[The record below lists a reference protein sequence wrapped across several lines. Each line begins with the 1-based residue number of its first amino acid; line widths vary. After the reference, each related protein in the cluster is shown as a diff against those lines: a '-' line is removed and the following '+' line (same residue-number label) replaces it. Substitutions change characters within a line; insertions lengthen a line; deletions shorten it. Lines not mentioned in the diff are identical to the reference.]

1 MVNIKDIKK
10 VMPLVDEL
18 ETIESILKNYH
29 KMVENLLNTNNVLKL
44 TLDISSTVVEED
56 EKLSKEAS
64 TLKKLRAKL
73 EDLGVGTT
81 SSFSKKE
88 TLKKMSVDLEEVT
101 SIKIIMILIEDL
113 TKRKV
118 EVQEELKSYNIN

>member
-64 TLKKLRAKL
+64 TLKKLKGRL
-73 EDLGVGTT
+73 QDLGVGTPLELK
-81 SSFSKKE
+81 KKE